1 MVHRRWLDMQW
12 LMDNWHVII
21 AERAMWMIHLM
32 HVIFVVSRQ
41 KVGLMDSALR
51 STITVFIFM
60 MHNFMV
66 LFCIIRLRM
75 NLLFVI

>member
-1 MVHRRWLDMQW
+1 MQW

-21 AERAMWMIHLM
+21 AICTVGVVHLM
-32 HVIFVVSRQ
+32 NVIFVVSRQ

-51 STITVFIFM
+51 STIAVFIFM
-60 MHNFMV
+60 MHVMV
-66 LFCIIRLRM
+66 LLCIIRLRM

>member
-51 STITVFIFM
+51 STIAVFIFM
-60 MHNFMV
+60 MRFMV
-66 LFCIIRLRM
+66 LLCISRLLRM

>member
-1 MVHRRWLDMQW
+1 MQW

-32 HVIFVVSRQ
+32 HVIFMMSRQ

-51 STITVFIFM
+51 STIAVFIFM

-66 LFCIIRLRM
+66 LLCIIRLRM